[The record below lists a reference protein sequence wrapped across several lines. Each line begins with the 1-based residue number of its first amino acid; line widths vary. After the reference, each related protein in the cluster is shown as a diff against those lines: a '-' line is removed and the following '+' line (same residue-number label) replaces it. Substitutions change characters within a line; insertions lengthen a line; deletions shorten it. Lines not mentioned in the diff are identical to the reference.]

1 MVFEDAKAD
10 LRSKLKIEGG
20 ASIVAIENEAWKKS
34 GAKTGFVITS
44 VIGPGGRFRV
54 SGADALMSILNENK
68 GEEIVV
74 LGLYPNGQEFYF
86 EVKVD

>member
-1 MVFEDAKAD
+1 M
-10 LRSKLKIEGG
+10 
-20 ASIVAIENEAWKKS
+20 N
-34 GAKTGFVITS
+34 
-44 VIGPGGRFRV
+44 
-54 SGADALMSILNENK
+54 ILNENK